1 VMAGL
6 SSNRQYKPLIL
17 LWWARQDSNL
27 QPDRYE
33 RPALT
38 IELQAPANGRTAKR
52 LRQMDYMAHVHP
64 AMPDAAITNFGFS
77 EFRLTAG

>member
-1 VMAGL
+1 M
-6 SSNRQYKPLIL
+6 
-17 LWWARQDSNL
+17 
-27 QPDRYE
+27 
-33 RPALT
+33 
-38 IELQAPANGRTAKR
+38 AKR